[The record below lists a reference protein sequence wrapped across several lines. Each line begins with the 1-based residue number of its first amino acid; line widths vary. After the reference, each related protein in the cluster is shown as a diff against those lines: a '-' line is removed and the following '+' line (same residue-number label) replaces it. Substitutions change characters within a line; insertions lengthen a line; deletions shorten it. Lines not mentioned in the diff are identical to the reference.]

1 MKYLLASLSILSAVF
16 AQVLI
21 KKASFYQFAERKW
34 FVFIL
39 FSIFFY
45 AVTFFTQTFVIRL
58 FPISKILPVSAI
70 AIMILIYLC
79 GIFFFGEPFSTKQF
93 FGIVLGV
100 ISILLILS

>member
-16 AQVLI
+16 AQILI
-21 KKASFYQFAERKW
+21 KKASFYQFAEKKW
-34 FVFIL
+34 VIFIL

-45 AVTFFTQTFVIRL
+45 AITFLTQTFVIRF

-70 AIMILIYLC
+70 AIMILIFLS
-79 GIFFFGEPFSTKQF
+79 GILFFGETVNIKQII
-93 FGIVLGV
+93 GIALGV